1 MALIRLSFT
10 HIGVLCVTLA
20 GIALA
25 DDQPGIRAALQ
36 TPKERKPAAEFA
48 LEDSAGKTV
57 KLKDYR
63 GKVVLLD
70 FWATWCTGC
79 KKEIPWFAGFQNK
92 YGAKNLAIV
101 GVALDEDGW
110 KVLRP
115 FLADGHVPY
124 EVVLGSEATAKLYG
138 IETMPDTFLID
149 RKGRLAA
156 AYKAGLVDR
165 DNIESNIK
173 ALLAKR

>member
-1 MALIRLSFT
+1 MALIRLHLARAAALFL
-10 HIGVLCVTLA
+10 VLGGTV
-20 GIALA
+20 LA
-25 DDQPGIRAALQ
+25 DDQPGVRAALQ
-36 TPKERKPAAEFA
+36 SPRERKPAPEFA
-48 LEDSAGKTV
+48 LEDAAGRTV
-57 KLKDYR
+57 NLKDYR

-79 KKEIPWFAGFQNK
+79 KKEIPWFTGFQQK
-92 YGAKNLAIV
+92 YGAKNLAVV
-101 GVALDEDGW
+101 GVSLDEDGW

-124 EVVLGSEATAKLYG
+124 EVVLGSDATAKLYG

-149 RKGRLAA
+149 QKGRVAA
-156 AYKAGLVDR
+156 AYKGGLVDR
-165 DNIESNIK
+165 ADVEANIQ

>member
-1 MALIRLSFT
+1 MALIRLNFIRT
-10 HIGVLCVTLA
+10 GALLLVLGGIG
-20 GIALA
+20 LA
-25 DDQPGIRAALQ
+25 DDQPGVRAALQ
-36 TPKERKPAAEFA
+36 SPKQRKLAPDFA
-48 LEDSAGKTV
+48 LEDATGKTV

-79 KKEIPWFAGFQNK
+79 KKEIPWFTGFQSK
-92 YGAKNLAIV
+92 YGVKRLAVV
-101 GVALDEDGW
+101 GVSLDEDGW

-124 EVVLGSEATAKLYG
+124 TIVLGNDATAKQYG
-138 IETMPDTFLID
+138 IENMPDTFLID
-149 RKGRLAA
+149 RKGKLAA
-156 AYKAGLVDR
+156 AYRAGLVDR
-165 DNIESNIK
+165 DDIEANIK

>member
-1 MALIRLSFT
+1 MGLIRLNLARTGFLLVALGG
-10 HIGVLCVTLA
+10 IG
-20 GIALA
+20 LA
-25 DDQPGIRAALQ
+25 DEQPGIRAALQ
-36 TPKERKPAAEFA
+36 SPKGRKLAPEFA
-48 LEDSAGKTV
+48 LENSSGKTV

-79 KKEIPWFAGFQNK
+79 KKEIPWFVGFQNK
-92 YGAKNLAIV
+92 YGAKNLAVV
-101 GVALDEDGW
+101 GVSLDGDGW

-124 EVVLGSEATAKLYG
+124 EVVLGNDATAKSYG
-138 IETMPDTFLID
+138 IENMPDTFLID
-149 RKGRLAA
+149 QRGRVAA
-156 AYKAGLVDR
+156 AYRAGLVDR
-165 DNIESNIK
+165 GDIDENIK

>member
-1 MALIRLSFT
+1 MALIRLNFIRT
-10 HIGVLCVTLA
+10 GALLLA
-20 GIALA
+20 LGGIALA
-25 DDQPGIRAALQ
+25 DDQPGVRAALQ
-36 TPKERKPAAEFA
+36 SPKERKLAPEFA
-48 LEDSAGKTV
+48 LEDATGKTV

-79 KKEIPWFAGFQNK
+79 KKEIPWFTGFQNK
-92 YGAKNLAIV
+92 YGAKRLAVV
-101 GVALDEDGW
+101 GVSLDEDGW

-124 EVVLGSEATAKLYG
+124 TVVLGNDATAKQYG
-138 IETMPDTFLID
+138 IENMPDTFLID
-149 RKGRLAA
+149 RKGKLAA
-156 AYKAGLVDR
+156 AYRAGLVDR
-165 DNIESNIK
+165 DDIEANIK